1 MDRDAG
7 EAGDDLAVGFFLQ
20 PRPDRFPVGK
30 AERARQC
37 RGKDGFPDAGVGAG
51 DDEAGHAA
59 AMAAASAPVIAS
71 MLSSSTWSVIAMRRR
86 AVPCRTVGGR
96 MPRISKP
103 PAWSAAAMRIV
114 RALSPM
120 ATGSASCRDRVCQ
133 SVELSVGAA
142 SLKTKHKSYYYDT

>member
-1 MDRDAG
+1 MGRDAG
-7 EAGDDLAVGFFLQ
+7 EAGDDRVGCFFLR
-20 PRPDRFPVGK
+20 PRLERFPVGK
-30 AERARQC
+30 AGRARQC

-96 MPRISKP
+96 MPRLSTP
-103 PAWSAAAMRIV
+103 PAR
-114 RALSPM
+114 RA
-120 ATGSASCRDRVCQ
+120 R
-133 SVELSVGAA
+133 
-142 SLKTKHKSYYYDT
+142 KSGV

>member
-1 MDRDAG
+1 MRISDWSSDVCSSDLWGQCVGIDDNAVNFGGKMRRGGGDKAPGLGMDRDAG

-20 PRPDRFPVGK
+20 PRLDRFPVGK

-86 AVPCRTVGGR
+86 AV
-96 MPRISKP
+96 
-103 PAWSAAAMRIV
+103 
-114 RALSPM
+114 
-120 ATGSASCRDRVCQ
+120 DR
-133 SVELSVGAA
+133 
-142 SLKTKHKSYYYDT
+142 KSTRLNSSHQCAYR